1 MVPIKGVITMSA
13 ALHRFRSK
21 RDRLKEQQRETLRQL
36 VIDFAE
42 GGGVSDEAISPIM
55 SVIDAQTASSKGWTF
70 VMISPQENAAVV
82 NWLLQNSKRPRAA
95 VRVWAECFTGLRMDT
110 GEIVISRS
118 KLAARVGI
126 PPQHVS
132 NIMTELESINAIS
145 RIRAGRGVRYFM
157 NPNVGTCLKGRSRD
171 AAQAAAVQLTL
182 LDSP

>member
-1 MVPIKGVITMSA
+1 
-13 ALHRFRSK
+13 
-21 RDRLKEQQRETLRQL
+21 
-36 VIDFAE
+36 
-42 GGGVSDEAISPIM
+42 
-55 SVIDAQTASSKGWTF
+55 
-70 VMISPQENAAVV
+70 MISPQENAAVV